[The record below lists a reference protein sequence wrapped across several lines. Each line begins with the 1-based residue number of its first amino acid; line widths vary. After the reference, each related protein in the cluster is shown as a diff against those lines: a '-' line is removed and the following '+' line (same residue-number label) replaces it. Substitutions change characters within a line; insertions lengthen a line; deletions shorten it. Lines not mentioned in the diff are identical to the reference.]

1 MSYTTSVKEIL
12 CHKNSDPCC
21 KRAEL
26 YGFLLFSGIFSKEK
40 ISFRS
45 ENSFVIKRYEDIF
58 HSLNFV
64 NYEKYERNNKT
75 VNYFVEINEENTED
89 LIKKIG
95 DVIVGPPL
103 RIDYSAFDN
112 DCCAAAFLRGVFIGG
127 GFICSPE
134 KSYHLEI
141 RTGHQMLADDLIRFA
156 VEYDIHLKSV
166 LRNGIRILY
175 IKTSEQIKDFLA
187 YIGASTSVFDFV
199 NAELEKSLN
208 NNVNRVVNCEQANIE
223 KSVNAA
229 QKQIKAITRLK
240 KKGYINMSPELVAL
254 AEARLLH
261 PEMTLEQLGK
271 ELTPELSKSGVAHR
285 MKKITDLTKKKG
297 K

>member
-1 MSYTTSVKEIL
+1 
-12 CHKNSDPCC
+12 
-21 KRAEL
+21 
-26 YGFLLFSGIFSKEK
+26 
-40 ISFRS
+40 
-45 ENSFVIKRYEDIF
+45 
-58 HSLNFV
+58 
-64 NYEKYERNNKT
+64 
-75 VNYFVEINEENTED
+75 
-89 LIKKIG
+89 
-95 DVIVGPPL
+95 
-103 RIDYSAFDN
+103 
-112 DCCAAAFLRGVFIGG
+112 
-127 GFICSPE
+127 
-134 KSYHLEI
+134 
-141 RTGHQMLADDLIRFA
+141 MLADDLIRFA

-240 KKGYINMSPELVAL
+240 KKGYINMSPELIAL
-254 AEARLLH
+254 AEARLQH

>member
-12 CHKNSDPCC
+12 CHKNTDLCC
-21 KRAEL
+21 KKAEL
-26 YGFLLFSGIFSKEK
+26 YGFLLFSGTFSREK
-40 ISFRS
+40 ILFRS
-45 ENSFVIKRYEDIF
+45 ENIFIIKRYEDIF
-58 HSLNFV
+58 HTLDF
-64 NYEKYERNNKT
+64 YDYDKYERKNKT
-75 VNYFVEINEENTED
+75 VSYFVEINEQHTDD

-95 DVIVGPPL
+95 DVIVGPPVRL
-103 RIDYSAFDN
+103 DYSAFDN

-127 GFICSPE
+127 GFICSPD

-141 RTGHQMLADDLIRFA
+141 RTGHQMLADDLIRFV

-166 LRNGIRILY
+166 MRNGIRIQY

-229 QKQIKAITRLK
+229 QKQIKAITKLK
-240 KKGYINMSPELVAL
+240 KKGYANMSPELIAL
-254 AEARLLH
+254 AEARLQH

-271 ELTPELSKSGVAHR
+271 EMDPELSKSGVAHR
-285 MKKITDLTKKKG
+285 MKKITDLTKKR
-297 K
+297 